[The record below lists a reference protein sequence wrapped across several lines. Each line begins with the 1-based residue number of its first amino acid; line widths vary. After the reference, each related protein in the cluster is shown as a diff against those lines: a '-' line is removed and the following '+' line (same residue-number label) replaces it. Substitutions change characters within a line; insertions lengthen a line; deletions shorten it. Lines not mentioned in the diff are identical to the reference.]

1 MPGLWYDCGMA
12 ATLPTID
19 RVLDPVAACLTPE
32 VAQRI
37 TEVRLDKLTVSRLE
51 ELREKAN
58 QGQLTA
64 AEQAEYQEFVE
75 AQDLLAL
82 LKDKARSVLERKMNG

>member
-1 MPGLWYDCGMA
+1 MSQ
-12 ATLPTID
+12 TLPCID

-37 TEVRLDKLTVSRLE
+37 TEVRLDPPTMARLE

-58 QGQLTA
+58 EGTLNSS
-64 AEQAEYQEFVE
+64 ERMEYEEFVE
-75 AQDLLAL
+75 AYDLLIL
-82 LKDKARSVLERKMNG
+82 LKNKAKAALQQGANG

>member
-1 MPGLWYDCGMA
+1 MSE
-12 ATLPTID
+12 TLPSID

-37 TEVRLDKLTVSRLE
+37 TEVRLDAPTMVRLE

-58 QGQLTA
+58 EGTLNA
-64 AEQAEYQEFVE
+64 SERVEYEDFVE
-75 AQDLLAL
+75 AYDLLVL
-82 LKDKARSVLERKMNG
+82 LKNKAKAVLQQGANG